1 MGCGSSGA
9 SYSPEQSK
17 DDKRAAFK
25 QKALNPPSTA
35 DAYQRQKQRQTAQKE
50 AEKERQMAE
59 KEAEKQ
65 KNRVSKIVK
74 DTPLKEHIAEPPVN
88 TLRRVGTVD
97 SRPLPSKRR
106 NSIKGQSRAR
116 RASLPSLPGSAS
128 PPERPERTP
137 SQLAKAQKDKQPRL
151 EKLSPAGLHQRRGS
165 IPKNPVSPEEYRK
178 VAPQGAAARSDDL
191 QARGFGARKNKDAS
205 SKKEA
210 YTIVPNSEHEF
221 SRPDRKNGR
230 GANLNH
236 LVKKGEMLDL

>member
-1 MGCGSSGA
+1 MG
-9 SYSPEQSK
+9 
-17 DDKRAAFK
+17 
-25 QKALNPPSTA
+25 A
-35 DAYQRQKQRQTAQKE
+35 D
-50 AEKERQMAE
+50 
-59 KEAEKQ
+59 
-65 KNRVSKIVK
+65 
-74 DTPLKEHIAEPPVN
+74 PPVN

-128 PPERPERTP
+128 PPER
-137 SQLAKAQKDKQPRL
+137 
-151 EKLSPAGLHQRRGS
+151 PAGLHQRRGS

-210 YTIVPNSEHEF
+210 YTVVPNSEHEF